1 MLSVFFLL
9 IAAAFAPVA
18 QAWGCKGH
26 YITALVAEKHINPN
40 AWAIITQILD
50 AGPVDPNLSRYCKEP
65 AGDPFADSSTWAD
78 DERSIN
84 PSTGGWHFMDIP
96 RGAPPGD
103 VTEYCPEANGCVTK
117 AIADQLALLRES
129 NTPAAKRADALRY
142 VIHFIGDLHQP
153 LHTTSNNDRGGNC
166 VPVEFFGKPP
176 SETNKQSESF
186 QPNLHAIWDTNILAQ
201 FAGDRTAQQIADELD
216 ARFKEQI
223 PSWQSG
229 NLDPKAWAW
238 EGHEVAE
245 RAVYGFL
252 PNKVPIEPP
261 REVSSCAD
269 DDHIAMRMLNLN
281 EKLADDYENAAAPVV
296 QEQLA
301 KAGIRLAAILNDL
314 WPQFSADRSATP
326 LRKKRNAFVF
336 RSLTP
341 SALPEHTATLA
352 LQMPPGDCRQTVPAL
367 SLVRIAPQP
376 RHRQISASAASAR
389 CCAHRWKQNAPS
401 LA

>member
-1 MLSVFFLL
+1 MFSIFLL
-9 IAAAFAPVA
+9 LGGLTVVPAA

-26 YITALVAEKHINPN
+26 YITALIAEKHINPN

-50 AGPVDPNLSRYCKEP
+50 AGPIDPNLSRYCKET

-84 PSTGGWHFMDIP
+84 PSTGRWHFMDIP
-96 RGAPPGD
+96 RGAAPGD
-103 VTEYCPEANGCVTK
+103 ISQYCPQTNGCVTK
-117 AIADQLALLRES
+117 AIADQLALLRAP
-129 NTPAAKRADALRY
+129 NTPAAVRADALRY

-201 FAGDRTAQQIADELD
+201 FAGDRTTQQLADELD
-216 ARFKEQI
+216 AKFKNQI

-229 NLDPKAWAW
+229 SLDPKAWAW

-245 RAVYGFL
+245 RAVYGSL
-252 PNKVPIEPP
+252 PNKVAIEPP

-281 EKLADDYENAAAPVV
+281 EKLADEYENAAAPVI
-296 QEQLA
+296 QEQLT
-301 KAGIRLAAILNDL
+301 KAGIRLATILDDL
-314 WPQFSADRSATP
+314 WPQFSAGRSARS
-326 LRKKRNAFVF
+326 LRKKRSAFVS

-341 SALPEHTATLA
+341 SPLPEHTAMLA
-352 LQMPPGDCRQTVPAL
+352 LQMLPADCRQTVPAL
-367 SLVRIAPQP
+367 SLDRIAPQL
-376 RHRQISASAASAR
+376 RHKQISVSAASVW